1 MYRFTDK
8 ERYIQ
13 IKEDLE
19 NIQQIG
25 IIIKAIICDGN
36 KAILKAVGLA
46 CGEVTVQR
54 CLVHIH
60 RESNVWLRKKPVNQ
74 YSKELKGIVNLIFHI
89 KTKNDKKAWIIKFNN
104 WYELNKEHLNEKK
117 KNLETG
123 RWWYR
128 HKNLRRSAVMIK
140 KAIPNMFHFL
150 DNPAIPK
157 STNNIES
164 FFGHLKDTLSI
175 HRGLSIKHRRE
186 FIQWYLHFKNQNRT

>member
-19 NIQQIG
+19 NIQSLG
-25 IIIKAIICDGN
+25 IVIRAIICDGHR
-36 KAILKAVGLA
+36 AILKAIRMT
-46 CGEVTVQR
+46 CEEVIIQR

-60 RESNVWLRKKPVNQ
+60 RESNIWLRKKPVNRH
-74 YSKELKGIVNLIFHI
+74 SKELKHIVNMIFHI
-89 KTKNDKKAWIIKFNN
+89 KTTNDKIAWVNSFNE
-104 WYELNKEHLNEKK
+104 WYESNKAHLNEK
-117 KNLETG
+117 NIHPETG

-128 HKNLRRSAVMIK
+128 HRNLRRSAVMIK
-140 KAIPNMFHFL
+140 KAMPNMFHFL
-150 DNPAIPK
+150 DNPLIPK

-175 HRGLSIKHRRE
+175 HRGLTAKHRRA
-186 FIQWYLHFKNQNRT
+186 FIQWYLHFKNQSRT

>member
-8 ERYIQ
+8 ERYVQ

-19 NIQQIG
+19 NIQRLG
-25 IIIKAIICDGN
+25 IQIKAIICDGHS
-36 KAILKAVGLA
+36 AILKAIRLA
-46 CGEVTVQR
+46 CKEVIIQR

-60 RESNVWLRKKPVNQ
+60 RESNIWLRKKPVNQ
-74 YSKELKGIVNLIFHI
+74 HSIELKRIVNLIFKI
-89 KTKNDKKAWIIKFNN
+89 KTKNDKTAWINQFNN
-104 WYELNKEHLNEKK
+104 WYELNRKHLDEKK
-117 KNLETG
+117 KNHETG

-150 DNPAIPK
+150 EDPSIPK

-164 FFGHLKDTLSI
+164 FFGHMKDTLSI
-175 HRGLSIKHRRE
+175 HRGLSYKNRRA
-186 FIQWYLHFKNQNRT
+186 FIQWYLHFKNQGRT